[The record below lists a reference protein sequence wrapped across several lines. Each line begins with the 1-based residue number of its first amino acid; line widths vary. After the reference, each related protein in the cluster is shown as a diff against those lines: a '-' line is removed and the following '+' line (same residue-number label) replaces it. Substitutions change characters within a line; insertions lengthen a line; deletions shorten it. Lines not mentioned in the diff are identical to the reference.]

1 MTDLEFGNHA
11 TYLNKFNSFILLK
24 FSTDAFSQCKMDAL
38 KLMITKSDMINSNI
52 DQLSFLLW
60 MLPTEFKTLLNDGS
74 LKFDLTKLK
83 RLILGHS
90 PSVTMDQSFGITPL
104 GGFAT
109 SFSRSNAHY
118 NCVKFIGQFTNDQE
132 VYDECLSIL
141 EAMPLKLKG
150 PIKDP
155 DTCMY
160 LMNYN
165 PNVNTD
171 MNKWKTKPIGKSI
184 NKLNDFYDS
193 IYSPSPSYN
202 LEYTRYH
209 HDIASAYESLGSD
222 IAITCLVDKFS
233 RDWRGVMTH
242 TSQLRDRVKG
252 YNLRTETV
260 ARMETIL
267 SEIDKQKYVT
277 EVEETDDMKRARIT
291 KEVHDELK
299 ILDAHRFYRRRRNYK
314 DCGIRGTYYV
324 AMGLMNTSNALGDLF
339 RVEDLH
345 SAVND
350 GHELASHTFSHQ
362 SSRKVSCAAFR
373 EDARKGWSAIQDMGG
388 HVPTRN
394 FPFPRGE
401 VTLSAKL
408 ALGNEMASCRGI
420 YGGVNGP
427 HVNLNLLLANS
438 LYGDGHNFE
447 RVAQLIRE
455 NQERK
460 GWLIFYTHDVSP
472 APSRYG
478 CSPKFLDL
486 TVRMAVENGA
496 KVLPVAEV
504 MARLLSETP
513 A

>member
-1 MTDLEFGNHA
+1 MSLRSALGNVRKH
-11 TYLNKFNSFILLK
+11 IL
-24 FSTDAFSQCKMDAL
+24 C
-38 KLMITKSDMINSNI
+38 
-52 DQLSFLLW
+52 
-60 MLPTEFKTLLNDGS
+60 S
-74 LKFDLTKLK
+74 LH
-83 RLILGHS
+83 RREVPLGNGG
-90 PSVTMDQSFGITPL
+90 PYVSVTFDDFPRTAFTV
-104 GGFAT
+104 GGA
-109 SFSRSNAHY
+109 
-118 NCVKFIGQFTNDQE
+118 
-132 VYDECLSIL
+132 IL
-141 EAMPLKLKG
+141 
-150 PIKDP
+150 
-155 DTCMY
+155 
-160 LMNYN
+160 
-165 PNVNTD
+165 
-171 MNKWKTKPIGKSI
+171 
-184 NKLNDFYDS
+184 
-193 IYSPSPSYN
+193 
-202 LEYTRYH
+202 
-209 HDIASAYESLGSD
+209 
-222 IAITCLVDKFS
+222 
-233 RDWRGVMTH
+233 
-242 TSQLRDRVKG
+242 
-252 YNLRTETV
+252 
-260 ARMETIL
+260 
-267 SEIDKQKYVT
+267 
-277 EVEETDDMKRARIT
+277 
-291 KEVHDELK
+291 
-299 ILDAHRFYRRRRNYK
+299 RNY
-314 DCGIRGTYYV
+314 GVRGTYYV

-394 FPFPRGE
+394 FAFPRGE